1 MLPEKLGFSIISL
14 KNYIGANTLMTRQ
27 ETSNLL
33 GISISFVLKKIH
45 QSKPVGRTIIRE
57 LLDWYSMSS
66 LFIRSLHSI

>member
-14 KNYIGANTLMTRQ
+14 KNYIGANTLMTWQ
-27 ETSNLL
+27 ETSNLPR
-33 GISISFVLKKIH
+33 ISISFLKKIE